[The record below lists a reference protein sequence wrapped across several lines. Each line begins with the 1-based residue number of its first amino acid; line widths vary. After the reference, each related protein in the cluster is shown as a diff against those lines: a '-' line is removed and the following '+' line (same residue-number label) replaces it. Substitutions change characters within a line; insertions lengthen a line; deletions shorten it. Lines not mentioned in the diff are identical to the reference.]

1 MAIYKCTICGMI
13 YDEQEQGKPLSSLDA
28 CPICKQPISK
38 FEKILDSKT
47 KQNTKIN
54 LMYDASLS
62 REDKNNR
69 YMKEIHEMAVKGES
83 LHSAMATEMPLPS
96 WDDILIMGAQL
107 NPMPLNDQD
116 PVSLKSQWYW
126 KVQFTF
132 LICLLALYQKK

>member
-38 FEKILDSKT
+38 FEKISDSKT

-54 LMYDASLS
+54 LMYDAALS

-69 YMKEIHEMAVKGES
+69 FMKEIHEMAVKGG
-83 LHSAMATEMPLPS
+83 
-96 WDDILIMGAQL
+96 IL
-107 NPMPLNDQD
+107 
-116 PVSLKSQWYW
+116 
-126 KVQFTF
+126 T
-132 LICLLALYQKK
+132 